1 MNFSCEI
8 IGGIGTATTIGY
20 FLSPIYEIAYMIKD
34 GGDTTK
40 NPYLIYIFTI
50 LNCLFWTLYGFIDKT
65 WPLYVT
71 EGTGLLLNYIYLLI
85 FIAYLNTPMAQRG
98 ILMAIVS
105 GIIIFLSVMFYF
117 VIPSKEINGT
127 LAAISDI
134 FMGLSPFQYVPLIF
148 KYKDNSYIPLSVT
161 CFLAANNLVW
171 SLFGFLKDV
180 DYVLIIPNFLGLLFN
195 LLQISIW
202 VQFYDLK
209 ENNLNKEEGL
219 LLLNKETKLLI
230 ESSENK
236 II

>member
-1 MNFSCEI
+1 MNLPCEI
-8 IGGIGTATTIGY
+8 IGGIGTATTICY
-20 FLSPIYEIAYMIKD
+20 FFSPIYEIAYMIKD

-71 EGTGLLLNYIYLLI
+71 EGTGLILNYIYLMI
-85 FIAYLNTPMAQRG
+85 FIAYLNSTKLQRG
-98 ILMAIVS
+98 ILMSVVTGA
-105 GIIIFLSVMFYF
+105 IIFLSVTFYF

-127 LAAISDI
+127 LAALSDI

-148 KYKDNSYIPLSVT
+148 KIKDNSYIPLSVT

-171 SLFGFLKDV
+171 SIFGFLKDV

-202 VQFYDLK
+202 VQFYDFK
-209 ENNLNKEEGL
+209 ENNCNKDEEK
-219 LLLNKETKLLI
+219 LLLNKDTRAFI
-230 ESSENK
+230 ESSVDK